1 MTPDCERW
9 TDLSDRH
16 ALGQPVAEVER
27 EFLYRH
33 AQTCEQCSREDAA
46 FRGLLAPPGA
56 EAEPSDE
63 VVDGF
68 LRQIAER
75 SAREGQDRIVVPGAN
90 PGRVLVWQRR
100 WVAGASGALA
110 IAAGVAVW
118 VARSGDA
125 AAPAAPVAVQSRPES
140 LIPSPAT
147 SLAPPATASGCAEVV
162 AGVLACTGEAT
173 VITRHEVGSKERFLE
188 LERGHIVVSLV
199 PQPEGTSFS
208 IVTAAGRVTAVGT
221 VFSVESRADGTTVAR
236 VVEGKV
242 AVRQKDSPTS
252 RPLRAGESLR
262 LGSSKPSALTR
273 EERERDLA
281 LLPAEVREALSPATG
296 SSASASGLPQ
306 ASTPEALL
314 KQALSLRSQG
324 QFRRAADVYRKIYE
338 TSPKSAAGDA
348 ALVSFGELSLSSL
361 NEPSAALT
369 AFNSY
374 LARGGAL
381 SQEAAFGKIRALRA
395 LSRTAEERNAIEQF
409 LRQYPSSPQ
418 SRVLRQRL
426 TTLGP

>member
-1 MTPDCERW
+1 MNPDCVRW
-9 TDLSDRH
+9 TELSDRE
-16 ALGQPVAEVER
+16 ALGQPLADGER

-33 AQTCEQCSREDAA
+33 PQTCEACSREDAA
-46 FRGLLAPPGA
+46 FRGLLAPPA
-56 EAEPSDE
+56 SEEDTSDQAADD
-63 VVDGF
+63 V
-68 LRQIAER
+68 LRRVAER
-75 SAREGQDRIVVPGAN
+75 AARERQAG
-90 PGRVLVWQRR
+90 QRR

-118 VARSGDA
+118 VTRSGDLP
-125 AAPAAPVAVQSRPES
+125 APTSAPTSPVAVQSPPR
-140 LIPSPAT
+140 SPV
-147 SLAPPATASGCAEVV
+147 APPADALEPPAAAACTEVV
-162 AGVLACTGEAT
+162 AGILACTGEAT
-173 VITRHEVGSKERFLE
+173 VITRRELDSKERFLE
-188 LERGHIVVSLV
+188 LDRGHIVVSLAR
-199 PQPEGTSFS
+199 QPAGTSFS

-221 VFSVESRADGTTVAR
+221 VFSVESREDGTTIAR

-242 AVRQKDSPTS
+242 AVRQKDDPSS

-262 LGSSKPSALTR
+262 LGNQKPTALTQ

-281 LLPAEVREALSPATG
+281 LLPAEVRTALPPAIG
-296 SSASASGLPQ
+296 SSTSAGGLAP

-314 KQALSLRSQG
+314 KQALSLRAQG
-324 QFRRAADVYRKIYE
+324 QFRRAADVYRKIHE
-338 TSPKSAAGDA
+338 TSPRSAAGDA
-348 ALVSFGELSLSSL
+348 ALVSLGELSLSSL
-361 NEPSAALT
+361 NEPGAALA

-395 LSRTAEERNAIEQF
+395 LRRTADERSAIEQF
-409 LRQYPSSPQ
+409 LRQYPDSPQ